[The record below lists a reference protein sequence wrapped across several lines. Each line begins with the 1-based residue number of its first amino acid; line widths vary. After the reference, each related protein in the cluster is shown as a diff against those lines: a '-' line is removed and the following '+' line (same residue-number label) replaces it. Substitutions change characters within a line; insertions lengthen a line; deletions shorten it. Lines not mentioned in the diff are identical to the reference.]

1 MNSLP
6 TFYLS
11 NSWYLSFSVLG
22 GHLQE
27 SQCFLLPAIAG
38 RLSLL
43 ASFVAYTSMI
53 YLSRV
58 SDYLFLLGFVSPSLL
73 VSWCNSTFWCNSIGQ
88 EGKPPSRLGRSHLCN
103 RIFLSSRDNSPNAQV
118 CPFHGR
124 SSRLSFDCFIDFLAH
139 YWLLFIS
146 VVHRHFHS
154 GHYSAQVFLTKDFLL
169 VDYWVGLISS
179 YYLSVGFM
187 LDILLLF
194 LHPHFYYFYRLLGN
208 VLLPDKYFLYLL
220 AWFLSY
226 PLLILFESSS
236 DLWIYAMSV
245 PSRLDP
251 FSYRRWG
258 YYFPSPVLQYGASVS
273 TFWNWL
279 LAVLFAL
286 APCTVQT
293 C

>member
-88 EGKPPSRLGRSHLCN
+88 QGKTPSRLGRSHLCN

-154 GHYSAQVFLTKDFLL
+154 GHYSAQVFLTKNFLL
-169 VDYWVGLISS
+169 VDYWVGL
-179 YYLSVGFM
+179 
-187 LDILLLF
+187 DILLLSLRRIYAWYPPIISPSTLLLLLPPSGECSLAWQVLSLPAGVIPF
-194 LHPHFYYFYRLLGN
+194 LPITYLIWILFGSLDLCHVCPLSAWSILLSSLRLL
-208 VLLPDKYFLYLL
+208 L
-220 AWFLSY
+220 
-226 PLLILFESSS
+226 
-236 DLWIYAMSV
+236 SV
-245 PSRLDP
+245 PC
-251 FSYRRWG
+251 FTVRRKR
-258 YYFPSPVLQYGASVS
+258 FDVLE
-273 TFWNWL
+273 
-279 LAVLFAL
+279 LAGIGSLQSFL
-286 APCTVQT
+286 R
-293 C
+293 